1 MLMTSSDITND
12 TVKSKPSDDTADTL
26 SRCVTVAL
34 MGNPNS
40 GKTSL
45 FNELTG
51 AHQHVGNW
59 AGVTVEIKEGETV
72 HKGVTLRITD
82 LPGTYSLTAYSMEE
96 RVARDFCIIKKPE
109 VVVNVIDAT
118 NLERN
123 LYLTVQ
129 MMELGVRPVLALNMW
144 DEVNEKGIRIDKK
157 LLSDLLGLK
166 IVETVGKT
174 GVNVK
179 KLLDV
184 VLTDAS
190 EEKKAARRK
199 IVEYP
204 SEILDVIDKYC
215 THEAVRESG
224 LNELWVVLKLL
235 ENDKRVISDI
245 KKLSGGEKLVADIK
259 DEAIRIQQLLGEDT
273 ESLIAEARYGFIAG
287 LLKETQKKPVINRIE
302 ISDQIDKVLTHPVWA
317 FPVFFLFM
325 WLLFQATFVIG
336 QYPQA
341 LLEHIVALLA
351 KVVQSSFQASL
362 LRNCIVEGVIGGVGG
377 VVVFLPNILIL
388 FFGIAIMED
397 TGYMARAAFITDKI
411 MHRVG
416 LHGKSFI
423 PMIMGMGCNVPAI
436 MAARTLE
443 SEVDRRKTILLA
455 PLISCSARLPVYVL
469 FAGSL
474 FPRHAGNIIFLF
486 QFVLGTVAFFVM
498 AWIFRKTIFR
508 GESHPFVMELPP
520 YRLPTLKSVLI
531 HMWQR
536 AAHFLQKMGGVVL
549 VFSVILWFLS
559 EFPKDPSIEQ
569 RYEQQITQI
578 ENSNLE
584 QVKRDQL
591 SKEIHLKVKADL
603 MEQSYI
609 GRIGHIL
616 EPVFR
621 PLGFDWRAV
630 IALVTGFVAKE
641 VVVSSLGVLYGAE
654 NDNGIVDKEILRRN
668 IADNFTPL
676 SAFSFLIFVLLYTPC
691 IVALLTVIRE
701 LHSVGWSLFSITYQ
715 PLLAWFVALI
725 IFQTGKFLGLQ

>member
-1 MLMTSSDITND
+1 MDASLSE
-12 TVKSKPSDDTADTL
+12 KSKDVQKEHLTDDIPPQKAKSITI
-26 SRCVTVAL
+26 AL

-45 FNELTG
+45 FNTLTG

-59 AGVTVEIKEGETV
+59 AGVTVDIKEGEKH
-72 HKGVTLRITD
+72 HKGVTLKITD

-96 RVARDFCIIKKPE
+96 RVARDFLVINKPE

-129 MMELGVRPVLALNMW
+129 MLELGVRPVLALNMW
-144 DEVNEKGIRIDKK
+144 DEVSGKGIRIDLKQ
-157 LLSDLLGLK
+157 LSKLLGLSV
-166 IVETVGKT
+166 VETVGKT
-174 GVNVK
+174 GLNVD
-179 KLLDV
+179 KLLDIV
-184 VLTDAS
+184 IDQAS
-190 EEKKAARRK
+190 GVKNVQRKK

-204 SEILDVIDKYC
+204 FEIQRIVDSYN
-215 THEAVRESG
+215 THPVVKEFG
-224 LNELWVVLKLL
+224 LNEQWTILKLL
-235 ENDKRVISDI
+235 ENDKRVIADI
-245 KKLSGGEKLVADIK
+245 NRLPGGEKLVSDIEEETQK
-259 DEAIRIQQLLGEDT
+259 IQQLLGDDT

-287 LLKETQKKPVINRIE
+287 LLKEIQVKPLNNRIE
-302 ISDQIDKVLTHPVWA
+302 ISDLVDKVLTHPVWA

-325 WLLFQATFVIG
+325 WLLFQATFVVG

-341 LLEHIVALLA
+341 LLEYLVGLLA
-351 KVVQSSFQASL
+351 NVVHNTLPSSL
-362 LRNCIVEGVIGGVGG
+362 VRDCIVEGVIGGVGG

-469 FAGSL
+469 FAGAL
-474 FPRHAGNIIFLF
+474 FPKHAGNVIFLF

-549 VFSVILWFLS
+549 LFSVMLWFLS
-559 EFPKDPSIEQ
+559 EFPKDQSITEKYNKELSIVDNGSYGNAEKDKL
-569 RYEQQITQI
+569 RYEII
-578 ENSNLE
+578 
-584 QVKRDQL
+584 
-591 SKEIHLKVKADL
+591 SKMKIDH
-603 MEQSYI
+603 MSQSYI
-609 GRIGHIL
+609 GRVGLFL
-616 EPVFR
+616 EPAFE

-654 NDNGIVDKEILRRN
+654 NGGVIDKEMLSRN
-668 IADNFTPL
+668 IASNFTPL
-676 SAFSFLIFVLLYTPC
+676 SALSFLVFVLLYTPC
-691 IVALLTVIRE
+691 IVALITVIRE

-715 PLLAWFVALI
+715 PLLAWLVALI
-725 IFQTGKFLGLQ
+725 IFQTGKLIGLQ